1 MFSFYPP
8 ETKLSIGGIR
18 NIKPQGQSG
27 GKKEKK
33 SVILASL
40 LMFASRKPVT
50 YLADYRK
57 LHSKWQK
64 WGESDNINQPFD
76 YRTCKKLSKSN
87 YLP

>member
-1 MFSFYPP
+1 
-8 ETKLSIGGIR
+8 
-18 NIKPQGQSG
+18 
-27 GKKEKK
+27 
-33 SVILASL
+33 
-40 LMFASRKPVT
+40 MFASRKPVT

-87 YLP
+87 YLPWEAGEGLNVSWDTLNKGIGLIMRILSPSAEQTSPNL